1 MIIRSKAPFR
11 IGLAGGG
18 TDVSPYAEQFGGAI
32 LNATLN
38 LYAYTTIIERNDGKI
53 ILRSE
58 DNQTR
63 LEFDAESSL
72 PIDGSLDIQKGIYNY
87 IVKEFVKKPLSFEM
101 ISSMDVP
108 TGSGLGTSSALAV
121 SILGAFK
128 EWLKLPL
135 GEYDLAH
142 LAYKIERKDLKM
154 QGGRQDQYAATFGGF
169 NFMEFYDQEKV
180 IVNPLRIRQEL
191 INELQFNLLLYYTKT
206 TRESKTIIINQSSQV
221 QSENQK
227 SIEATHRVKQQA
239 YEMKEA
245 LLTGHLSKI
254 GTILNESWQNKKQM
268 AQGISTPFID
278 EIYEQAQA
286 AGAIGGKISGAGG
299 GGFMIF
305 YADNN
310 RRYELIKKLNQLGG
324 RLVSYQFVYE
334 GVNTWTID
342 ETSA

>member
-1 MIIRSKAPFR
+1 M
-11 IGLAGGG
+11 
-18 TDVSPYAEQFGGAI
+18 
-32 LNATLN
+32 
-38 LYAYTTIIERNDGKI
+38 
-53 ILRSE
+53 
-58 DNQTR
+58 
-63 LEFDAESSL
+63 
-72 PIDGSLDIQKGIYNY
+72 
-87 IVKEFVKKPLSFEM
+87 
-101 ISSMDVP
+101 
-108 TGSGLGTSSALAV
+108 
-121 SILGAFK
+121 
-128 EWLKLPL
+128 
-135 GEYDLAH
+135 
-142 LAYKIERKDLKM
+142 
-154 QGGRQDQYAATFGGF
+154 
-169 NFMEFYDQEKV
+169 
-180 IVNPLRIRQEL
+180 
-191 INELQFNLLLYYTKT
+191 
-206 TRESKTIIINQSSQV
+206 
-221 QSENQK
+221 
-227 SIEATHRVKQQA
+227 KQQA

-310 RRYELIKKLNQLGG
+310 RRYELIKKLDQLGG